1 MNPEISTH
9 PLFELTTSLLDQLR
23 AGPPTTIQSLTGGRN
38 NRTYL
43 VRSKSPAT
51 GEEAKWLLKHY
62 FQDAGNGR
70 DRAGTEWDWATFCW
84 NRGVDWGPR
93 PFARDASWHASL
105 FEFLDGRRLTPE
117 ELTEADVT
125 QAATFVIDVNQHR
138 SHPTAALI
146 GNAAEACFS
155 LDEHLACVDRRIQR
169 LTALPAT
176 DELEHSLHRF
186 LNASLI
192 PAWRGIT
199 DKLRSRVATE
209 VLSATL
215 PQKGRCLSP
224 SDFGFHNALKDDDGR
239 LRFFDFEYAG
249 WDDPAK
255 LICDFFWQQQ
265 VPVPRELL
273 PLLTRHFE
281 HLDDTAT
288 VGGLPLDSRVDYLFP
303 VYGIKWCC
311 LVLNEFL
318 TEDRRRREFS
328 QATPMAETRRAE
340 QLEHAKQLLRS
351 VSFLQPPL

>member
-1 MNPEISTH
+1 MSPEIPAH
-9 PLFELTTSLLDQLR
+9 PLFELTTSLLDRLR
-23 AGPPTTIQSLTGGRN
+23 AGPPTAIEPLTGGRN

-51 GEEAKWLLKHY
+51 GDEAKWLLKHY

-84 NRGVDWGPR
+84 NRGVNWGPQ
-93 PFARDASWHASL
+93 PFARESSCHASL
-105 FEFLDGRRLTPE
+105 FEFLEGRRLRPD
-117 ELTEADVT
+117 ELDETDIK
-125 QAATFVIDVNQHR
+125 QAATFVTEVNQYR
-138 SHPTAALI
+138 SHPTAMLLST
-146 GNAAEACFS
+146 AAEACFS

-176 DELEHSLHRF
+176 DELEHSLHQF
-186 LNASLI
+186 LTDSLI

-199 DKLRSRVATE
+199 DQLRSRVAAE

-215 PQKGRCLSP
+215 PQQGRCLSP
-224 SDFGFHNALKDDDGR
+224 SDFGFHNALKDDEGR

-265 VPVPRELL
+265 VPVPRKFL
-273 PLLTRHFE
+273 PLLTSHFE
-281 HLDDTAT
+281 HLDDKAT
-288 VGGLPLDSRVDYLFP
+288 DGGLPLEIRVEHLFP

-328 QATPMAETRRAE
+328 QATPIAETRRAE

-351 VSFLQPPL
+351 VNYFL